1 MLPLYE
7 SNDQDLEVYLQNSE
21 HISPHLHQS
30 LEIVYVTK
38 GSLEVGVGE
47 ELFHMEKGDLALVF
61 PGLVHHYQVF
71 STSGSRHLVI
81 IASPSLTGP
90 YQAVLDKY
98 SPRVP
103 VIKSE
108 GIHEDVRYALKVFLR
123 DHKANGK
130 VNDRRSTVLIQAWL
144 DIILANCLNLLDLV
158 DKSTVGS
165 DDIIYRTIAYVAEHF
180 REPISLTGM
189 AHDLGYSPFSLSRV
203 FSGTFHRNFNRYVNE
218 VRLTYAASLLV
229 RTCQPITEIAG
240 SSGFESLRTF
250 NRAFRDFAHMTPSQY
265 RAAATEHTDEPL
277 PAESIPEDTD
287 KVKR

>member
-7 SNDQDLEVYLQNSE
+7 SNDRDLEVYLQKSE
-21 HISPHLHQS
+21 HVAPHLHQS
-30 LEIVYVTK
+30 LEIVYVTE
-38 GSLEVGVGE
+38 GTLEVGVGV

-71 STSGSRHLVI
+71 SASKSRHLVI

-103 VIKSE
+103 VLKSE
-108 GIHEDVRYALKVFLR
+108 AIHEDIRYAFKVFLR
-123 DHKANGK
+123 DYK
-130 VNDRRSTVLIQAWL
+130 VPGRIEDLRSTVLIQAWL
-144 DIILANCLNLLDLV
+144 DIILANCLPLLELV
-158 DKSTVGS
+158 DKSTLGS

-180 REPISLTGM
+180 REPITLTGM

-203 FSGTFHRNFNRYVNE
+203 FSGTFHRNFNKYVNE
-218 VRLTYAASLLV
+218 VRLTYASSLLI
-229 RTCQPITEIAG
+229 RTNESITDIAG
-240 SSGFESLRTF
+240 NSGFESLRTF

-265 RAAATEHTDEPL
+265 RAAATD
-277 PAESIPEDTD
+277 SR
-287 KVKR
+287 KR